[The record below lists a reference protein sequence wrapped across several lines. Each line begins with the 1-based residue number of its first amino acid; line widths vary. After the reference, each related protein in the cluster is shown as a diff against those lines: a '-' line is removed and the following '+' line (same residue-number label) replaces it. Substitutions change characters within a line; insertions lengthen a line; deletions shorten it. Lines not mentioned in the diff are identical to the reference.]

1 MRVLIADDEKNI
13 RRTVADYF
21 ALEGIECKEAENGLS
36 AQKSLA
42 EEHFDG
48 LVVDLRMPGMSGLE
62 LLDWLQQEG
71 RSIPTIMI
79 SAYGEISD
87 AVAAMK
93 AGAADYVT
101 KPFDPDDLLIRLTR
115 SVEDDRLRRLASLDR
130 EAGPAL
136 ESESSSMRKVL
147 ELAGKVAPTDSTVLI
162 TGESGT
168 GKEVLARRIHE
179 SSARADSPFVP
190 INIGGIPEQLI
201 ESELF
206 GHEKGAFTGADARKR
221 GMVEVASGGT
231 AFLDEIGDMPLHLQ
245 VKLLRVLQEH
255 RIQRLGAT
263 TSIPVDVRFIAA
275 TNADLEA
282 RVAEVRFREDLFYR
296 LNVIRI
302 KLPPLRERPED
313 IPLLARHFL
322 STMRERTGSRV
333 TAISPEAVRAL
344 QRYRFPGN
352 VRELENMI
360 ERAVI
365 LAEESE
371 LTPADFDLPEAPGAD
386 GRDGGRVGAQP
397 GRQTAR
403 GEPAGRTLREI
414 ERAAIEEALYRNEW
428 RRQQTADELGIT
440 RRTLLNKIKD
450 YGLEEDFS

>member
-21 ALEGIECKEAENGLS
+21 ALEGIECEEAENGLS
-36 AQKSLA
+36 AQKYLA

-62 LLDWLQQEG
+62 LLDWLQREG

-101 KPFDPDDLLIRLTR
+101 KPFDPDDLLIRLRR

-130 EAGPAL
+130 EPGPEL
-136 ESESSSMRKVL
+136 ESESSAMRKVL

-179 SSARADSPFVP
+179 SSPRADSPFVP

-221 GMVEVASGGT
+221 GMIEVASGGT
-231 AFLDEIGDMPLHLQ
+231 AFLDEIGDMPQHLQ

-282 RVAEVRFREDLFYR
+282 RVADGRFREDLFYR

-302 KLPPLRERPED
+302 KLPPLRDRPED

-322 STMRERTGSRV
+322 STMRERTGSSV

-344 QRYRFPGN
+344 QGYRFPGN

-371 LTPADFDLPEAPGAD
+371 LTPVDFDLPEASGAN
-386 GRDGGRVGAQP
+386 GRTGKRASSGVAPRDAK
-397 GRQTAR
+397 
-403 GEPAGRTLREI
+403 GEPAPRTLRDT
-414 ERAAIEEALYRNEW
+414 ERAAIEAALYRNEW